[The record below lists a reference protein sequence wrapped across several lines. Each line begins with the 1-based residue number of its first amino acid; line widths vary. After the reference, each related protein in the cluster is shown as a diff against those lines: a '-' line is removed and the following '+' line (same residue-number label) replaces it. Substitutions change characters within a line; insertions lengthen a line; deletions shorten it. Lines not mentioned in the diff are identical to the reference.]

1 MLPFLHFGPL
11 RIPTYGLMMGTAFIV
26 ALILIEREFRRRGM
40 GRNVGWDTV
49 AIGLI
54 AGVIGARINYLI
66 EHPDELARAPMRAMF
81 GGSGMTW
88 FGGFILGLA
97 AVLVFWRIRKVRLLP
112 GLDTVATVLPL
123 AYAIGRLGCQLA
135 GDGDYGKVST
145 LPWAMA
151 YPRGLVPA
159 FEPVHPTP
167 VYEIILMTGFFL
179 ILWNLRFRKLPN
191 GLIFAL
197 YLVGYG
203 VERFLIEFLR
213 TNKPVVWWLTEAQV
227 VSLLLFIA
235 GVILLAKVAKPR
247 VANREQVAGS
257 R

>member
-1 MLPFLHFGPL
+1 
-11 RIPTYGLMMGTAFIV
+11 
-26 ALILIEREFRRRGM
+26 
-40 GRNVGWDTV
+40 
-49 AIGLI
+49 
-54 AGVIGARINYLI
+54 
-66 EHPDELARAPMRAMF
+66 MRAMF

-88 FGGFILGLA
+88 FGGFILGLV
-97 AVLVFWRIRKVRLLP
+97 AVLVFWRFRRVRLLP

-145 LPWAMA
+145 LPWAMS
-151 YPRGLVPA
+151 YPHGLVPA

-167 VYEIILMTGFFL
+167 VYEMVLMTGLFL
-179 ILWNLRFRKLPN
+179 ILWNLRMKKLPN

-203 VERFLIEFLR
+203 TERFLIEFLR
-213 TNKPVVWWLTEAQV
+213 TNKPVVWWLTEAQL
-227 VSLLLFIA
+227 VSLALVVGGA
-235 GVILLAKVAKPR
+235 ILLTRVAKR
-247 VANREQVAGS
+247 RAVSREQAAVS